1 MQAKKLIELFNRLV
15 YTIYDLYIYGHSRAI
30 DTVMH
35 NNIDNNYPS
44 SFLFIVSFVIIVTFS
59 LRNATI
65 ITGNTN
71 NVTIIEL

>member
-1 MQAKKLIELFNRLV
+1 MI
-15 YTIYDLYIYGHSRAI
+15 YIYGHSHAI

-35 NNIDNNYPS
+35 NNNIDNNYPS